1 MHLNFGPAGLDA
13 LGIHYHYNYYYNTG
27 VFLSQLLEF
36 KIWFPPA
43 GHNAENFSFR
53 HNFCL
58 FIIKTSQS
66 NVNTTQNS
74 GILKKR
80 YAFHETQKD
89 HNVQLVQNTE
99 YEQPVTEIIT

>member
-1 MHLNFGPAGLDA
+1 MCKRLGPAGLGA
-13 LGIHYHYNYYYNTG
+13 LSIHYYNNTG

-43 GHNAENFSFR
+43 LLARHNAENFSFR

-58 FIIKTSQS
+58 FIIKTSHS
-66 NVNTTQNS
+66 NVNTTQNN